1 MTAPYIGAPHEPLC
15 RPFVKWAGGKT
26 QLLPIFERIIP
37 ELPADCVFHEPFVG
51 SGALFFHFFVNE
63 RLPERAELSDLNP
76 HLSCAFRI
84 VRDQP
89 NELCDRLVALRAT
102 HDREQFY
109 AMRTRYNEE
118 PIDDLER
125 AALFI
130 YMNKAGFNGL
140 YRVNSRGHFNVPC
153 GRQEGG
159 PYLPSRDQLNAC
171 SEALQR
177 TRIEHAGFERVLQR
191 AKAGDFVYFDPPYV
205 PIDEN
210 SNFTRYAKDGF
221 RRDDQ
226 ARLREAFAELDRR
239 GCLVMLSNSDTPLVH
254 ELFEDWRVDLV
265 SARRNI
271 NRKPGK
277 RGPIPEVVVRNF
289 GSAADFEVALPGEA
303 VAGPAAAGPPASPP
317 PRPAAPRPLA
327 EDRRPGPPGRPEP
340 AERAL

>member
-26 QLLPIFERIIP
+26 QLLPVFERLIP
-37 ELPADCVFHEPFVG
+37 RLPPECTFHEPFVG
-51 SGALFFHFFVNE
+51 SGALFFHFFVTD
-63 RLPERAELSDLNP
+63 RLPRHAELSDLNP
-76 HLSCAFRI
+76 HLACAFRV

-89 NELCDRLVALRAT
+89 DDLCDRLIALRAT
-102 HDREQFY
+102 HSREQFY
-109 AMRTRYNEE
+109 EMRTRYNEVE
-118 PIDDLER
+118 IGDLER

-171 SEALQR
+171 SEALQLAE
-177 TRIEHAGFERVLQR
+177 IAHAGFDRVLER
-191 AKAGDFVYFDPPYV
+191 AKPGDFVYFDPPYV

-210 SNFTRYAKDGF
+210 SNFTRYAKAGF
-221 RRDDQ
+221 RKDDQ
-226 ARLREAFAELDRR
+226 RRLRDVFAELDRR

-254 ELFEDWRVDLV
+254 ELFEREGWRIDLV

-277 RGPIPEVVVRNF
+277 RGPIPEAIVRNF
-289 GSAADFEVALPGEA
+289 GSAADLEEPAA
-303 VAGPAAAGPPASPP
+303 VAEAGEPPAARVPG
-317 PRPAAPRPLA
+317 PRPPTPGVRPLVDDA
-327 EDRRPGPPGRPEP
+327 STPSEP
-340 AERAL
+340 AEQAR